1 MAFFISKKKAMKH
14 FIKTLFLLSV
24 HLVIAQESKELELN
38 TTIKNVTVFI
48 QGAEITRSGSSRIPK
63 GESVI
68 KATKLSPYINP
79 KSISATAKG
88 DFIILSVNHKLNY
101 LKEVKSDDYVDSLN
115 RVVEFIDLE
124 IAKVRNRQEVLN
136 EKLNLLNSN
145 KDFSGTNGVSLTDLK
160 NAVEFFEEQISKIKS
175 NALNNELQIK
185 KLKKHKSQIQN
196 AIGSFKNEKGLP
208 TSEIFIKVKAEYATT
223 AEFEI
228 SYPVEN
234 AGWFPKYDI
243 RVDNINEPLLLEY
256 KADVFQNTGVD
267 WKNVNL
273 QLSTADPNQS
283 SVLPELK
290 TWQLNFERNT
300 IYRNRD
306 YSNHSSLTYD
316 EDEYR
321 TVLGKI
327 TDDTGEGLPG
337 VNVVVK
343 GTTRGTTTDFD
354 GNYQITVSG
363 DDELVYSYVGFE
375 TQSAKVGKRSNINV
389 TLGGATE
396 LQEVVVTGYA
406 SSGSSSY
413 YSKPKAEVVTTR
425 VIQKTTSFLFEVE
438 LPYTIKST
446 GEKLTVD
453 LKKHNLEAGYKYYSI
468 PKIDPDAFLIA
479 ELTNWNQYNL
489 LEGEANLFFEGTFVG
504 STILNPQAFGDTLD
518 ISLGRDKSISIS
530 REPLEEYTKYKL
542 LGGNKVESR
551 AYQIKVKNQKNEP
564 IELFIFDQIP
574 VAAVNSISVSLE
586 EISEG
591 SLEDSSGKVTWKI
604 NLGAGQFS
612 EKTLS
617 YQVKYPKHERINLE

>member
-1 MAFFISKKKAMKH
+1 MKH
-14 FIKTLFLLSV
+14 FIKTLILLSV
-24 HLVIAQESKELELN
+24 QLVLAQEPNEFELN

-48 QGAEITRSGSSRIPK
+48 QGAEITRSGTSRIPK
-63 GESVI
+63 GESMI

-101 LKEVKSDDYVDSLN
+101 LEEVKYDDHIDSLN
-115 RVVEFIDLE
+115 RIVESIDLE
-124 IAKVRNRQEVLN
+124 LAKARNRQEVLN
-136 EKLNLLNSN
+136 EKLSLLNSN
-145 KDFSGTNGVSLTDLK
+145 KDFGGANGVSLTDLK
-160 NAVEFFEEQISKIKS
+160 NAVTFFEEQISNIKS
-175 NALNNELQIK
+175 SSLTNDLEIK
-185 KLKKHKSQIQN
+185 KLHRRKRQIQN
-196 AIGSFKNEKGLP
+196 AIGSFKNEKRIP

-267 WKNVNL
+267 WTNVNL
-273 QLSTADPNQS
+273 QLSTADPNQT

-290 TWQLNFERNT
+290 TWHLNFERNT

-316 EDEYR
+316 EEEYR

-327 TDDTGEGLPG
+327 TDDTGDALPG

-343 GTTRGTTTDFD
+343 GTTRGTTTDMD

-363 DDELVYSYVGFE
+363 DDVLVFSYVGFE
-375 TQSAKVGKRSNINV
+375 TQSAEVGKRSNIDV
-389 TLGGATE
+389 ALGGTTE
-396 LQEVVVTGYA
+396 LQEVVVTAY
-406 SSGSSSY
+406 STNRGSSSY

-453 LKKHNLEAGYKYYSI
+453 LKKHDLNANYKYYSI

-479 ELTNWNQYNL
+479 ELANWNQYNL

-518 ISLGRDKSISIS
+518 ISLGRDKSISIT

-551 AYQIKVKNQKNEP
+551 AYQIKIKNQKSEP
-564 IELFIFDQIP
+564 VELMVFDQIP
-574 VAAVNSISVSLE
+574 VAAINSISVSLE

-591 SLEDSSGKVTWKI
+591 SLEDSSGKVTWKM
-604 NLGAGQFS
+604 NLEAGQFL